1 MHTTIQVK
9 GKVKETLDRMKMH
22 PRESYNEVLER
33 MIEDLSE
40 LDEETKKDIEEAIKA
55 YKEGKYKTHEQV
67 KQELGS

>member
-40 LDEETKKDIEEAIKA
+40 LDEETRKDIEEAINA

-67 KQELGS
+67 KQELGL